1 MRHFVIDYLRA
12 KMSQKR
18 EGARARVELDEERHP
33 ARAVDPDRAIDIERL
48 LVRLTEQAPRKARV
62 VELLVFGGMG
72 FTEIAK
78 QLDVSVMTVR
88 RDWQFCRAW
97 LCAALAEAGEA

>member
-18 EGARARVELDEERHP
+18 EGGRVQIPLDEERHA
-33 ARAVDPDRAIDIERL
+33 ARAVDREQAIDVERL
-48 LVRLTEQAPRKARV
+48 LVRLTEEAPRKARV

-72 FTEIAK
+72 FPEIAQ

-97 LCAALAEAGEA
+97 LGAALAEAGQA